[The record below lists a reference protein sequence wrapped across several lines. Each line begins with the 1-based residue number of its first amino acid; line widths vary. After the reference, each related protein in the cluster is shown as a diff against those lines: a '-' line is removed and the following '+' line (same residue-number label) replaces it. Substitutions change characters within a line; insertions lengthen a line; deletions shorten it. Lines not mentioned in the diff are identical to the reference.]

1 MIKIQ
6 LKILNRYYNAE
17 GESVEEALNK
27 VKIPVVKGAAILTI
41 EEDGRKREKVLDPFT
56 TQNYFGAGGR
66 FSKEIAT
73 KRLKMLL
80 GI

>member
-27 VKIPVVKGAAILTI
+27 VKIPIVKGAAILII
-41 EEDGRKREKVLDPFT
+41 EEDGRKREKVLDAFT
-56 TQNYFGAGGR
+56 TRNYFGPGGR
-66 FSKEIAT
+66 SSKEIAT